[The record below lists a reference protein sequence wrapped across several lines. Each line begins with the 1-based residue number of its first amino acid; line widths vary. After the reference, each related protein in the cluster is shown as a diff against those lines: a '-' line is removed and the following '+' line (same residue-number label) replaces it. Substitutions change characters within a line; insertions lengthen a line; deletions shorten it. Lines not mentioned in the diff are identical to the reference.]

1 MPWLKESYSH
11 VLLDP
16 PRAGASEVL
25 ASISR
30 LNPQRV
36 LYISC
41 HPGSLARD
49 LGLLVHE
56 QGMSLV
62 AAGVLDMFPMYT
74 TVVESLAIL
83 GTGKT

>member
-1 MPWLKESYSH
+1 
-11 VLLDP
+11 
-16 PRAGASEVL
+16 
-25 ASISR
+25 
-30 LNPQRV
+30 

-62 AAGVLDMFPMYT
+62 AAGVLDMFPHT
-74 TVVESLAIL
+74 NHVESLAVL
-83 GTGKT
+83 EPQSKGRKT